1 MGDGPMGGG
10 PMGQAGP
17 CSRCNQNQQDPLA
30 RERLQ
35 PVPAPGAIAD
45 GAESGAPFGLF
56 DPNTPVVPENIN
68 GAPVPNGL
76 NGPLGGGTQIS
87 DSGEPI
93 EVPESQEK
101 TVPHRELSSE
111 EFLQTPI
118 GEGPGETPGNPG
130 THSP

>member
-1 MGDGPMGGG
+1 
-10 PMGQAGP
+10 
-17 CSRCNQNQQDPLA
+17 
-30 RERLQ
+30 
-35 PVPAPGAIAD
+35 
-45 GAESGAPFGLF
+45 
-56 DPNTPVVPENIN
+56 VVPENIN